1 MIWMRSDTGEDGFWV
16 VHRREE
22 KNDDIWFKFMQDLLV
37 GFESWEVWSDVWL
50 AIGHLERGKHHLG
63 KWGE

>member
-50 AIGHLERGKHHLG
+50 AI
-63 KWGE
+63 